1 MAGWLI
7 WLIAAGITAILEIAL
22 PGFFMLS
29 ISAGCLGGMIASF
42 LGFGIVWECI
52 IAVLVMVLFISLLRP
67 VLYSRID
74 NLKQGTERLIGQTAI
89 VTEDI
94 IPPLRGR
101 AVINGVEWAASA
113 DEIIRKGEEADVVSV
128 GGATLHLKF
137 RNNGKEEN

>member
-7 WLIAAGITAILEIAL
+7 WLIAAGITAILEIVL

-29 ISAGCLGGMIASF
+29 ISFGCLGGMIASF

-52 IAVLVMVLFISLLRP
+52 IAVLVMVLFITFLRP
-67 VLYSRID
+67 VLYSRAD
-74 NLKQGTERLIGQTAI
+74 NLKQGTERLIGQTVI

-101 AVINGVEWAASA
+101 AVINGVEWAASS
-113 DEIIRKGEEADVVSV
+113 DEIIRKGAEAEVVSV

>member
-7 WLIAAGITAILEIAL
+7 WLIAAGITAILEIVL

-29 ISAGCLGGMIASF
+29 ISFGCLGGMIASF

-52 IAVLVMVLFISLLRP
+52 IAVLVMVLFVTLLRP
-67 VLYSRID
+67 VLYSRAD
-74 NLKQGTERLIGQTAI
+74 NLKQGAERLIGQTVV

-113 DEIIRKGEEADVVSV
+113 DEIIRQGEEAEVVSI

-137 RNNGKEEN
+137 RNNGKEE

>member
-7 WLIAAGITAILEIAL
+7 WLIAAGIAAILEIAL

-29 ISAGCLGGMIASF
+29 ISFGCLGGMVVSF

-52 IAVLVMVLFISLLRP
+52 IAVLVMVLFITLLRP
-67 VLYSRID
+67 VLYSRAD
-74 NLKQGTERLIGQTAI
+74 NFKQGAERLIGQTAI

-101 AVINGVEWAASA
+101 AVINGVEWAASSN
-113 DEIIRKGEEADVVSV
+113 EIIRKDAEAEVVSV